1 MLTLSVRW
9 GRLGER
15 LHYGPFVC
23 CIIGPTIGPV
33 KFMILTGT
41 RRATE
46 REEEK
51 SATVN
56 CHWEGGKRQAADN
69 LRYGLLF
76 FWPNENLC
84 LAYTK
89 IESVALPR
97 PLPIKCGK
105 GGVVGLCVAVG
116 LSFKLK
122 SLTKARK
129 IRETFCYEQFAAN
142 SHAPLPPTPLLGKN

>member
-9 GRLGER
+9 GSYTRCLETEDR

-41 RRATE
+41 RRE
-46 REEEK
+46 RERERGVGRSGRRGREEK

-56 CHWEGGKRQAADN
+56 CQARGKGEEAADADN

-76 FWPNENLC
+76 FRPNENLRRR
-84 LAYTK
+84 L
-89 IESVALPR
+89 SGHLPR

-105 GGVVGLCVAVG
+105 WAWCWL
-116 LSFKLK
+116 
-122 SLTKARK
+122 
-129 IRETFCYEQFAAN
+129 
-142 SHAPLPPTPLLGKN
+142 LPCHLN